1 MRQLRARAAF
11 LAACLAA
18 NCAAAQGQDRQ
29 DFAPAC
35 ASPNSRAL
43 DFWIGAWDVDWRM
56 ADGRSGRGASTVVL
70 ENGGCVIREHFRDL
84 DGGVEGTGIYS
95 YFAATGR
102 WSQAWMDNQGVT
114 IHATGGPPREGEH
127 RFELNLVRGPD
138 PNMRYR
144 TVWGEVTPNEFVW
157 RYQTRGSDDAAW
169 TDQVVPHYRRKPG
182 AGAAVR

>member
-11 LAACLAA
+11 LAVCLAA
-18 NCAAAQGQDRQ
+18 NCAAAQGQNRQ

-102 WSQAWMDNQGVT
+102 WSQAWMLLALAHWLEANRAVE
-114 IHATGGPPREGEH
+114 TG
-127 RFELNLVRGPD
+127 
-138 PNMRYR
+138 R
-144 TVWGEVTPNEFVW
+144 TPEP
-157 RYQTRGSDDAAW
+157 AA
-169 TDQVVPHYRRKPG
+169 RPG
-182 AGAAVR
+182 